1 MRRQRRGSSSGTAG
15 LEFAIIAPVL
25 ILAVLSTADIGLAIH
40 ESFEVDQALRNG
52 AEVALSDPGESR
64 VAAILSAVDDTRGE
78 QLSTTWEVN
87 RYYAC
92 SETPNTKLEV
102 DSRNCSGKRP
112 TAIFYEIKGVRAYR
126 GFLLP
131 ARNLTRLASV
141 QVR

>member
-25 ILAVLSTADIGLAIH
+25 ILAVLSTADIGFAIH

-52 AEVALSDPGESR
+52 AEAALTDPGVSR
-64 VAAILSAVDDTRGE
+64 VTAILNAVDNTGGGQAVTEWEVERYYTCPETPDTR
-78 QLSTTWEVN
+78 LT
-87 RYYAC
+87 
-92 SETPNTKLEV
+92 V

-112 TAIFYEIKGVRAYR
+112 TFIFYEIEGVRAYS
-126 GFLLP
+126 GIILP
-131 ARNLTRLASV
+131 ARDLTRSASV